1 MPIQHSILSPSSS
14 HRWIRCPGS
23 KHGRSE
29 YTSLAAEEGTRLHEI
44 AASHDLATPTDEL
57 APVVKTFL
65 DFLIETG
72 GELQRELTL
81 ESIRLPEFFGT
92 ADAIIT
98 TEDEIYVVDLKTGNT
113 HVPAKDNHQL
123 QCYLCIAR
131 EHFPDKK
138 KFYGVIVQDGV
149 DATSFTAKQ
158 LDKFWRRIE
167 KAATSDHRAAGGHCQ
182 YCPLLKSCDTSKEW
196 VVSLGSTMF
205 CDVSPEMSVKECKQL
220 IEAGPVA
227 SELADLA
234 KAALTGKLMRGEK
247 VDGWRLGVPMS
258 NRYWKDELIAAAAL
272 SDLAGDKEIY
282 KKSLLT
288 PAKAEAMLGK
298 EAVAPFTARDAKD
311 PIAVPDTSNL
321 AAYTPAQE
329 LFQEGGDE

>member
-1 MPIQHSILSPSSS
+1 MAQHSILSPSSS

-23 KHGRSE
+23 KHGRSGD
-29 YTSLAAEEGTRLHEI
+29 TSPAAEEGTRLHEV
-44 AASHDLATPTDEL
+44 AYTHDLATTTEGLPDK
-57 APVVKTFL
+57 VKAFL
-65 DFLIETG
+65 DFLVETE

-113 HVPAKDNHQL
+113 HVPAKDNYQL

-167 KAATSDHRAAGGHCQ
+167 KAATSNYRAAGSHCQ
-182 YCPLLKSCDTSKEW
+182 YCPLLKSCDTAKEW

-205 CDVSPEMSVKECKQL
+205 CDVSSEMSVKECKQL
-220 IEAGPVA
+220 IELGPVA

-234 KAALTGKLMRGEK
+234 KAALTSKLMRGEK

-258 NRYWKDELIAAAAL
+258 NRYWKDELIAAAVL
-272 SDLAGDKEIY
+272 SDLAGDREIY
-282 KKSLLT
+282 QKSLLT

-298 EAVAPFTARDAKD
+298 WAIAPFTARDAKD
-311 PIAVPDTSNL
+311 PIAVLETSKL
-321 AAYTPAQE
+321 IAYTPTEE